1 MMSFNFIDIPLRSSK
16 PRKLGISM
24 ILDKSMSQEELS
36 QMLHIGGRYVDIVKF
51 GWGTSRLLDEM
62 VIKKKIEITKE
73 HNVVSCTGGTL
84 FEIAYAQN
92 CVDDFFSSAKDYG
105 FDSIEVS
112 DGVVPIP
119 FEDKVEIIKKAK
131 KFGFTVFSE
140 VGKKDSIE
148 DQHLLLEDRI
158 NQIRAELDAGAF
170 KVILEAR
177 ENGIQGIYDNSGEVI
192 PGLLDALITE
202 FGLGSLIFEAPLTNQ
217 QTWLINNLGNTVNL
231 GNISPSDVL
240 STETL
245 RTGLRAG
252 TTRQYHLD
260 HIFVFIENGVS
271 GGLQASSRGD
281 IIIVVDALRASSTI
295 VTALA
300 SGMSSVKPV
309 SSAEECI
316 GEITAGERGGSKIS
330 GLMYD
335 NSPKQF
341 LNKEFTGKKLVLTST
356 NGTECIKVSSRNNGQ
371 VLIGCLLNAK
381 FVAEKARGL
390 AKKEKK
396 NISLVMAGRNNKIA
410 QEDLLAA
417 SEIMS
422 NLQDCSLKGYIKSVY
437 SDNLERDFLSSDSG
451 RNLVSLGKREDVIFC
466 AQTNIFSVVP
476 ILKNNTIL
484 KKSI

>member
-1 MMSFNFIDIPLRSSK
+1 MSFEFIDIPFRPSK

-36 QMLHIGGRYVDIVKF
+36 QMLSIGGRYIDIIKF
-51 GWGTSRLLDEM
+51 GWGTSRLIEKE
-62 VIKKKIEITKE
+62 VINKKIEITRKN
-73 HNVVSCTGGTL
+73 NVISCTGGTL

-105 FDSIEVS
+105 FDSVEIS
-112 DGVVPIP
+112 DGVVDIP
-119 FEDKVEIIKKAK
+119 FNDKIRMIKKAK
-131 KFGFTVFSE
+131 KLGFIVFSE

-158 NQIRAELDAGAF
+158 DQIRAELDAGAF
-170 KVILEAR
+170 KVVLEAR
-177 ENGIQGIYDNSGEVI
+177 ENGSQGIYDDSGEVI
-192 PGLLDALITE
+192 PGLLDALINE
-202 FGLGSLIFEAPLTNQ
+202 FGLESLIFEAPLVSQ
-217 QTWLINNLGNTVNL
+217 QTWLISNLGNTVNL
-231 GNISPSDVL
+231 GNINPLDAL

-252 TTRQYHLD
+252 TTRQYHLE
-260 HIFVFIENGVS
+260 HVFVFIENGIS
-271 GGLQASSRGD
+271 GGFHASSRND
-281 IIIVVDALRASSTI
+281 VIIVVDALRASSTI

-309 SSAEECI
+309 SSADECI
-316 GEITAGERGGSKIS
+316 GEITAGERGGTKIS

-341 LNKEFTGKKLVLTST
+341 LNKEFIGKKLVLTST
-356 NGTECIKVSSRNNGQ
+356 NGTECIKVSNCDNRQ

-381 FVAEKARGL
+381 SVAEKARYL

-396 NISLVMAGRNNKIA
+396 NISIVMAGRNNKIA
-410 QEDLLAA
+410 EEDLLAA

-422 NLQDCSLKGYIKSVY
+422 NLHDCSLKGYIKTVY
-437 SDNLERDFLSSDSG
+437 SDNLERDFLNSG
-451 RNLVSLGKREDVIFC
+451 SGKNLVSLGKREDVIFC
-466 AQTNIFSVVP
+466 AQTDIFQVVP
-476 ILKNNTIL
+476 MLKNGFIL
-484 KKSI
+484 L